1 MTHRTAAELEQGM
14 GDVTA
19 APRDEGQVRLIVRRT
34 GKGQREVLAVG
45 ELDREV
51 GLVGDDWVNRP
62 SRATGQPSPYA
73 QVTVMNAR
81 FAELIAGEAGPRA
94 WAQAGDQLYIDL
106 DLSQENLPPGSRLAV
121 GRAVIE
127 ISAEPH
133 TGCAQFSAR
142 FGLDALRIANSELG
156 RALRL
161 RGANAVVVE
170 PGMVRTGDRAR
181 KLPTGP

>member
-1 MTHRTAAELEQGM
+1 
-14 GDVTA
+14 
-19 APRDEGQVRLIVRRT
+19 
-34 GKGQREVLAVG
+34 
-45 ELDREV
+45 
-51 GLVGDDWVNRP
+51 
-62 SRATGQPSPYA
+62 
-73 QVTVMNAR
+73 
-81 FAELIAGEAGPRA
+81 
-94 WAQAGDQLYIDL
+94 
-106 DLSQENLPPGSRLAV
+106 V

-170 PGMVRTGDRAR
+170 PGVVRTGDRAR